1 MIIVIFRGFWRAVVS
16 VQCQVFSKNLD
27 GDGMGNLGWLD
38 GNRGAHGVTR
48 PTNDGPATWLFDF
61 IAHFG
66 VRVKVIIRGFGGK
79 FSAGT
84 PDGADTGRNGR
95 EAALDMTT
103 PHPQSLSPLRGE
115 GSQWR
120 RGRASWALGLRA

>member
-1 MIIVIFRGFWRAVVS
+1 
-16 VQCQVFSKNLD
+16 VFSKNLD

-66 VRVKVIIRGFGGK
+66 VWV
-79 FSAGT
+79 
-84 PDGADTGRNGR
+84 
-95 EAALDMTT
+95 
-103 PHPQSLSPLRGE
+103 
-115 GSQWR
+115 
-120 RGRASWALGLRA
+120 